1 MVSERYDLPLPG
13 MQNARSVG
21 NGIDY
26 IDDMSVWLHNGIAIL
41 IKVSE
46 DYIILYYKVNII

>member
-46 DYIILYYKVNII
+46 DYIIL